1 MHANPGA
8 FRRNNTNNSKEMQN
22 AIRGI
27 VDLIENTPFAEN
39 AEITKICVWTSNM
52 IICADSAYRE
62 DFINSSKN
70 IF

>member
-1 MHANPGA
+1 MHANPEA
-8 FRRNNTNNSKEMQN
+8 FRRNNTENSKQMKN
-22 AIRGI
+22 AICGI

-52 IICADSAYRE
+52 IICADSGYRD
-62 DFINSSKN
+62 DFISSSKN

>member
-1 MHANPGA
+1 MHANPEA
-8 FRRNNTNNSKEMQN
+8 FRKTNTNHSKEMQN